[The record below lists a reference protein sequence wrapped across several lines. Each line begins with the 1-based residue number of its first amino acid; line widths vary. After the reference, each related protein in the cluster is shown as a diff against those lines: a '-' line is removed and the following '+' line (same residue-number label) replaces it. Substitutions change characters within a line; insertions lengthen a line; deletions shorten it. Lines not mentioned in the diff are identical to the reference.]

1 MKYAFIVVISILF
14 GSNYSKA
21 TDLTIDS
28 IKTSNVKEVT
38 VQSRKDPDTLAA
50 IGKSKIKEMDLPQS
64 MMLIDEK
71 MLKQQQVS
79 SMSDLLKNTNG
90 LYIMGTTGGYQE
102 EIASRGSS
110 ITSTNTFKN
119 GVRYFGGMKTELS
132 GIEKAEILKGNAAI
146 LFGNVAPGG
155 ILNLVTKKPQFT
167 NGGSVGFTYGSFN
180 RIKPQFDVFG
190 SLNKK
195 QTIAFRLNS
204 SYEHANSFRKEVSSE
219 MFYINPSLLFNIT
232 KKTSILVEGDFSK
245 YETTPDFGAGI
256 INYEIVDLPRD
267 RFLGVSWGKYKAK
280 QSFVSTKISHQ
291 LTKHISLNSLTG
303 LRNYSTELF
312 SNARPNTSGSVVS
325 STGNWK
331 RNLQRSEV
339 SDKYFIQ
346 QFDVNANFNTSFI
359 KHQVLIGADF
369 ENYTTSTLNYNT
381 YSKYDSIN
389 VFNNYNPQNE
399 PLIPTLT
406 KNTDTDNPV
415 ARMGFY
421 AQDLISLN
429 KYLKVLAGIRYSSV
443 TSVTEIY
450 KYSDSSITN
459 TRKTDN
465 AISPK
470 IGLVI
475 QPNDH
480 QTIFASYSNSFVLN
494 TGVDINGK
502 GLDPSIVDQYELG
515 IKNKFFNNRLSVQLT
530 GYQILNSNLAQISL
544 ENGNSNSNIK
554 ELAGETKTNGLELD
568 FIFQPNPFFNITSG
582 YSYTVTKYTKSN
594 TYIVGSELRY
604 NPKNTAN
611 MSINYS
617 IHSGPLKN
625 LQLGLMNTF
634 IGERFAGRSTRVTVQ
649 NDTYKLIPLSS
660 YLLVDA
666 TASYLYKN
674 WNVKA
679 KLANITNVLNYNI
692 HDDNSL
698 NPITP
703 INYSV
708 SLIYNF

>member
-1 MKYAFIVVISILF
+1 MKYASIIVISMLF
-14 GSNYSKA
+14 GSNYSYANSSK
-21 TDLTIDS
+21 IDS
-28 IKTSNVKEVT
+28 IRTSNVTEIT
-38 VQSRKDPDTLAA
+38 INSRKDPDTLAT

-110 ITSTNTFKN
+110 ITSSNTFKN
-119 GVRYFGGMKTELS
+119 GIRYFGGMKTELS
-132 GIEKAEILKGNAAI
+132 GIEKAEILKGNSAI

-167 NGGSVGFTYGSFN
+167 NGGSIGFTYGSFDK
-180 RIKPQFDVFG
+180 IKPQIDVYG
-190 SLNKK
+190 ALNKK
-195 QTIAFRLNS
+195 QTIAFRLNTS
-204 SYEHANSFRKEVSSE
+204 FEQSNSFRKEVSSK

-232 KKTSILVEGDFSK
+232 KKTSVLIEGDFSK

-256 INYEIVDLPRD
+256 INYEVVELPRD
-267 RFLGVSWGKYKAK
+267 RFLGVSWGKYNAK

-291 LTKHISLNSLTG
+291 LTRNISLSSLTG
-303 LRNYSTELF
+303 LRNYNTELF
-312 SNARPNTSGSVVS
+312 SNARPNTAGSVIS
-325 STGNWK
+325 SNGNWK
-331 RNLQRSEV
+331 RNLQRSAV
-339 SDKYFIQ
+339 NDKYFIQ
-346 QFDVNANFNTSFI
+346 QFDVNTTFKTSFI
-359 KHQVLIGADF
+359 KHQVLVGADF
-369 ENYTTSTLNYNT
+369 ENYITSTLNYNN
-381 YSKYDSIN
+381 YSKYDSVN

-399 PLIPTLT
+399 PSIPTLT

-421 AQDLISLN
+421 AQDLISFN
-429 KYLKVLAGIRYSSV
+429 KYLKVLAGIRYSSI
-443 TSVTEIY
+443 TSETEIY
-450 KYSDSSITN
+450 KHSDSTTTN
-459 TRKTDN
+459 TRKIDN

-470 IGLVI
+470 VGLVI

-480 QTIFASYSNSFVLN
+480 QTIFASYSNSFVVN

-502 GLDPSIVDQYELG
+502 GLAPSIVDQYELG
-515 IKNKFFNNRLSVQLT
+515 IKNKFFNNRLSIQLT

-544 ENGNSNSNIK
+544 ENGNANSNIK

-594 TYIVGSELRY
+594 TYIIGSELRY

-611 MSINYS
+611 MSINYT
-617 IHSGPLKN
+617 IHNGLFKN
-625 LQLGLMNTF
+625 LQFGLMNTF
-634 IGERFAGRSTRVTVQ
+634 IGERYAGRSTRLTVP

-660 YLLVDA
+660 YLIMDA
-666 TASYLYKN
+666 TASYMYKN
-674 WNVKA
+674 WIVKA
-679 KLANITNVLNYNI
+679 KLANLTNELNYNI

-708 SLIYNF
+708 SLNYNF